1 MVHIETF
8 RQLALSFP
16 DAVEL
21 PHFELT
27 SFRTKKKI
35 FATYHQKTNRAML
48 KLPLVDQSVFCT
60 YDNSIFFPVPG
71 FWGRNG
77 STFVELEKV
86 KKQVFKDALTTAYYN
101 VSGINKPGRK

>member
-1 MVHIETF
+1 MVNIETF

-16 DAVEL
+16 EAVEL

-35 FATYHQKTNRAML
+35 FATYHQKINRAML
-48 KLPLVDQSVFCT
+48 KLPLVDQSVFCS
-60 YDNSIFFPVPG
+60 YDNTVFFPVPG
-71 FWGRNG
+71 FWGSNG

-86 KKQVFKDALTTAYYN
+86 KKHVFKDALTIAYN
-101 VSGINKPGRK
+101 NAFGINRPGRK